1 METERP
7 MRMQAI
13 RSAKHAQMTPTSRR
27 GLSFILLGWVG
38 STARGGASSKQQN
51 FGVPYFHP
59 SEGVADVI
67 ALRHVLRLEGVFW
80 VGATPPAFWLGTSL
94 HRRSKASMAGSIF
107 ATRPE
112 TAPVP
117 HRKPPAK
124 AQSVEKVMVILRN
137 FFEQRPNSVLLGCFR
152 EQDADGSGQ
161 LELPE
166 FTRALQSLNINLSD
180 ADIAG
185 VFAALDSDGGG
196 ILELKEFLNELKSEP
211 DPREA
216 RWLRLGI
223 GHQYIEPN
231 REPPSTLGVKNE
243 PWLSGFNRGNRVLV
257 DGDKSIPEPK
267 RDETVVDI
275 GDSGDGA
282 ETALT
287 LLRDFFSRRS
297 VASLLTLFQDVDQDD
312 SGQIDVD
319 EFGTALRQLN
329 MHLSQE
335 DIQGLFNYFDQDHS
349 GVCEVREILAMLK
362 AEPTPE
368 EARWQR
374 IGIGKQT
381 LTPTRD
387 VHIKVPPYYPTY
399 RTALPYYFTT
409 IRNPTNLL
417 LLTPRT
423 TIRTAT
429 LLNFSYH
436 Y

>member
-1 METERP
+1 
-7 MRMQAI
+7 
-13 RSAKHAQMTPTSRR
+13 
-27 GLSFILLGWVG
+27 
-38 STARGGASSKQQN
+38 
-51 FGVPYFHP
+51 
-59 SEGVADVI
+59 
-67 ALRHVLRLEGVFW
+67 
-80 VGATPPAFWLGTSL
+80 
-94 HRRSKASMAGSIF
+94 MAGSIF

-117 HRKPPAK
+117 HRQPPAK

-137 FFEQRPNSVLLGCFR
+137 YFEQRPTSVLLGCFR

-211 DPREA
+211 DPKQA

-267 RDETVVDI
+267 RDQTVVDI

-297 VASLLTLFQDVDQDD
+297 VAALLTLFQDVDVDD

-319 EFGTALRQLN
+319 EFGMALRLLN
-329 MHLSQE
+329 LQLSQE
-335 DIQGLFNYFDQDHS
+335 DIQGLFNYFDQDH
-349 GVCEVREILAMLK
+349 GGLCEVREILAILK

-387 VHIKVPPYYPTY
+387 VHIKVPPYVPPYYPTY
-399 RTALPYYFTT
+399 RTILPYYFTT

-423 TIRTAT
+423 TTRTAT

>member
-1 METERP
+1 
-7 MRMQAI
+7 
-13 RSAKHAQMTPTSRR
+13 
-27 GLSFILLGWVG
+27 
-38 STARGGASSKQQN
+38 
-51 FGVPYFHP
+51 
-59 SEGVADVI
+59 
-67 ALRHVLRLEGVFW
+67 
-80 VGATPPAFWLGTSL
+80 
-94 HRRSKASMAGSIF
+94 MAGSIF

-216 RWLRLGI
+216 QWLRLGI

-257 DGDKSIPEPK
+257 DGDKSIPDPK

-282 ETALT
+282 ETALV

-329 MHLSQE
+329 MHLSSE
-335 DIQGLFNYFDQDHS
+335 DIQGLFNYFDQDRS

-362 AEPTPE
+362 AEPTAE

-387 VHIKVPPYYPTY
+387 VHIKVPPYYYFATLLTVLPHY
-399 RTALPYYFTT
+399 HLPYHL
-409 IRNPTNLL
+409 TNLL
-417 LLTPRT
+417 PCYVTHPDP
-423 TIRTAT
+423 
-429 LLNFSYH
+429 NPPDPYS
-436 Y
+436 

>member
-1 METERP
+1 

-80 VGATPPAFWLGTSL
+80 VGATPPSFWLGTSL

-399 RTALPYYFTT
+399 RTTLPYYFTT
-409 IRNPTNLL
+409 IRDPTNL

-429 LLNFSYH
+429 LLHFSYYH
-436 Y
+436 